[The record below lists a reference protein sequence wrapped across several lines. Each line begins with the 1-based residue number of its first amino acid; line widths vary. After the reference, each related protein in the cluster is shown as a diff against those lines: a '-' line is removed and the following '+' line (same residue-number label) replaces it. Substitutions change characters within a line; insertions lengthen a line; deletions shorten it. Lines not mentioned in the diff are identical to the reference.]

1 MVSQRVS
8 HRITIRPSN
17 CSPTYIFERIEK
29 WYLNKYMS
37 IYVHS
42 RTVHDNLKVKI
53 AQRYSNRGRDKQK
66 GYIHAV
72 EYYPAIKINIH
83 PPK

>member
-1 MVSQRVS
+1 M
-8 HRITIRPSN
+8 N
-17 CSPTYIFERIEK
+17 
-29 WYLNKYMS
+29 

-42 RTVHDNLKVKI
+42 STVHDNLKVKI